1 MNNVL
6 EKGVFFAATELF
18 GITFKERNDLPV
30 YQEDVRVFEVFD
42 VEETQ
47 KQQIFHYFEV
57 LDVEETQNQQ
67 IFHYFEVLDV
77 EETQNQ

>member
-42 VEETQ
+42 VDGKTMALFLFDGYARTSKRGGAWMNAYVSQ
-47 KQQIFHYFEV
+47 P
-57 LDVEETQNQQ
+57 D
-67 IFHYFEVLDV
+67 
-77 EETQNQ
+77 